1 MMVVFSLWW
10 PAWPTS
16 KDIDDDKLVMIFVT
30 MEVAMLSMV
39 LLMLM
44 MLTMTLLTMTMM
56 LMINLWILRVK
67 LLMPPTC
74 FSPLERLLLWIMI
87 RSVHSE
93 AMIMIM
99 AMIIRI

>member
-1 MMVVFSLWW
+1 
-10 PAWPTS
+10 
-16 KDIDDDKLVMIFVT
+16 MIFVT
-30 MEVAMLSMV
+30 MEVEMLSMV

-44 MLTMTLLTMTMM
+44 MLTMTMM

-74 FSPLERLLLWIMI
+74 FSPLERLLLWITI
-87 RSVHSE
+87 RSVHSKV
-93 AMIMIM
+93 MIMIM

>member
-1 MMVVFSLWW
+1 M
-10 PAWPTS
+10 ATS

-30 MEVAMLSMV
+30 MEAEMLSMV

-74 FSPLERLLLWIMI
+74 FLPLERLLLWITI